1 VISAILLRYV
11 VTNLHQGACIE
22 ATHRRAA
29 LLAARLRIEPATPA
43 ALDCSWSYANRFNGR
58 LLCYP
63 RTDMNIL
70 LVEDSDEVSC
80 ITVEYLHE
88 LGHQVV
94 AVPEAEKAIVQL
106 KDIQFDAVMTDVR
119 LPGMSGIEL
128 ARALVKDYP
137 RLPVVITSGY
147 GALNVEFLLG
157 ERLPTVLML
166 PKPYDLP
173 ALERTLAEAAAIGQR
188 V

>member
-1 VISAILLRYV
+1 
-11 VTNLHQGACIE
+11 
-22 ATHRRAA
+22 
-29 LLAARLRIEPATPA
+29 
-43 ALDCSWSYANRFNGR
+43 
-58 LLCYP
+58 
-63 RTDMNIL
+63 MNIL

-94 AVPEAEKAIVQL
+94 AVAEAEIAIVRL
-106 KDIQFDAVMTDVR
+106 KDETFDAVMTDIR
-119 LPGMSGIEL
+119 LPGMSGLEL

-137 RLPVVITSGY
+137 NLPIVIASGY

-157 ERLPTVLML
+157 EKQRTVLML

-173 ALERTLAEAAAIGQR
+173 DLERTLSEAAALRAGKLTSARIGSR
-188 V
+188 GNTAALLPTCR